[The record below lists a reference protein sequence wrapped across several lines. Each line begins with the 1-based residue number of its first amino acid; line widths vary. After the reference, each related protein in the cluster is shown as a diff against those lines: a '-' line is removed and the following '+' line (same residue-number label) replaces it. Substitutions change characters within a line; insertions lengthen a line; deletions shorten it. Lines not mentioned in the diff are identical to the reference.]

1 MIIKE
6 GGEYVFGSTDL
17 ALKCTRIVNFC
28 GKSSGFADFE
38 KTVARGSAVN
48 FDADS
53 TVPALIFGFWVQNEI
68 FIIDLSS
75 ALVC

>member
-1 MIIKE
+1 
-6 GGEYVFGSTDL
+6 
-17 ALKCTRIVNFC
+17 VNFC

-53 TVPALIFGFWVQNEI
+53 TVPALIFGSWVQNEI